1 MIFRTLILA
10 GILVIG
16 AARAA
21 TFGQL
26 EYSVPAGWTAKINE
40 AGVTLTPDGLAPG
53 EEVGV
58 TLFPGKD
65 FAGDF
70 AGWFAQANGG
80 ISGFTVTSR
89 SSVEKGQS
97 KGGVPLLAQAVVFKN
112 SAGQQIYMY
121 FQAANPKGRVE
132 LLVYAASSL
141 PAFKKYQPQLSAL
154 TDSVKF
160 VSATASSGNTPKID
174 AQATGQTGTGS
185 SALPALKAPKLADL
199 LSKGFNP
206 EKQPI
211 PDEFRCYPQVSSD
224 KYAQPTFSLQFLEG
238 GRYRVPGADGTY
250 TLKQDGS
257 LSYVQF
263 KTGPL
268 LGTDDS
274 YLQWKKKLGQSIEL
288 NNYPLKNDDTVD
300 IYCYQRGARE
310 AVARDLFRRKD
321 PQVGKYPCRSTDGKN
336 TDMGALEILAGRQ
349 YRFGGQVGKYS
360 VAILRD
366 QDTDYAGPKLEFV
379 GGPLEDYY
387 ISYFEDEQGE
397 RELSFLKNGSCKIV
411 VKPSV
416 LPQFGPDKAPTPPK
430 GSGGLEG
437 AYSKQRQQMQAGGG
451 LEFVRDFYIFSKN
464 GYVFTADPDTSLA
477 DADCSKTYPSGLP
490 VCEVYSVN
498 NGLITIGKDKPEK
511 LERKGNTL
519 ILDGDV
525 LEPVRPVGD
534 LVLKGE
540 YKSTSIF
547 TAVIGSGGGV
557 FENYLRFGKD
567 GRFTRE
573 RSGGIS
579 ITTTT
584 DGTAFGEATGGV
596 SSSNTRKNGG
606 KYGFAGNTLTLSYDD
621 GRVEKLFAMLPQL
634 GKDGKAD
641 LKWLY
646 LKGNDYFYQDPNKKN

>member
-10 GILVIG
+10 GLLVIG

-26 EYSVPAGWTAKINE
+26 EYSVPAGWTVKTNE
-40 AGVTLTPDGLAPG
+40 AGVTLTPDHLTLGD
-53 EEVGV
+53 EVGV

-65 FAGDF
+65 FSGDF
-70 AGWFAQANGG
+70 AQWFAQTNGG
-80 ISGFTVTSR
+80 IPGFSVVSR
-89 SSVEKGQS
+89 SSVEKGQA
-97 KGGVPLLAQAVVFKN
+97 KGSVPLLAQAVVLKN
-112 SAGQQIYMY
+112 KAGQQIYMY
-121 FQAANPKGRVE
+121 YQAANPKGRVE

-141 PAFKKYQPQLSAL
+141 EAFKKYQPQLSAL
-154 TDSVKF
+154 TDSLKF
-160 VSATASSGNTPKID
+160 VPTVASSENTPKTD
-174 AQATGQTGTGS
+174 AQTVGTGS
-185 SALPALKAPKLADL
+185 STLPALKAPKLAEL
-199 LSKGFNP
+199 LAQGFNP
-206 EKQPI
+206 AKQPI

-224 KYAQPTFSLQFLEG
+224 KYAQPTFSLQFFEG

-274 YLQWKKKLGQSIEL
+274 YLQWNKKQGQTIEL

-300 IYCYQRGARE
+300 IYCYQRGSRE

-349 YRFGGQVGKYS
+349 YRYKGEIGKYS

-387 ISYFEDEQGE
+387 VSYFEKDDGE
-397 RELSFLKNGSCKIV
+397 RELSFLKNGSCKLV

-437 AYSKQRQQMQAGGG
+437 AFSKQRQQMMVGGG

-477 DADCSKTYPSGLP
+477 DADCSHTYPSGLP
-490 VCEVYSVN
+490 VCEVYRVQS
-498 NGLITIGKDKPEK
+498 GFITIGKDKAEK
-511 LERKGNTL
+511 LERKSNTL
-519 ILDGDV
+519 VLDGDV
-525 LEPVRPVGD
+525 LEPVRPVGN
-534 LVLKGE
+534 LVLEGE
-540 YKSTSIF
+540 YKSTSVF
-547 TAVIGSGGGV
+547 TAVVGSGGGI
-557 FENYLRFGKD
+557 FYNYLKFGKD

-584 DGTAFGEATGGV
+584 DGTAFGETTGGV
-596 SSSNTRKNGG
+596 SSSSTRKNGG
-606 KYGFAGNTLTLSYDD
+606 KYSFAGNTLTLNYDD
-621 GRVEKLFAMLPQL
+621 GRIEKLFAMVPQL
-634 GKDGKAD
+634 KKDGKPD
-641 LKWLY
+641 LEWLY
-646 LKGNDYFYQDPNKKN
+646 LSGRDYFYQDPSKKD